1 MGLAQAW
8 SVALYGVDGLA
19 VEIEADVG
27 VGQPRTHLLGLP
39 DASLHESKER
49 VKAAVRNSEEEW
61 PKQRIVLGLSPANLP
76 KGGSSYDVAIACATL
91 AAAGSVPCERLATT
105 VLLGELAL
113 DGRIRA
119 VRGVLPSL
127 LAARRAGLTT
137 AIVPV
142 DALPEA
148 ALVDGITLHG
158 ARTLAEVLAW
168 LRGEAVDLHEPPE
181 LADPPLPAVPDLA
194 DVVGQPEARWA
205 LEVAAAGA
213 HHLLLT
219 GPPGTGKTMLAER
232 LPGLLPPL
240 NRQESLAVTAV
251 HSVAGVLSSDY
262 PLVASPPF
270 VNVHHTTSMAALIGG
285 GSGMAKPGAA
295 SRAHKGVLFLDE
307 ACEFGQK
314 TIDTL
319 RTALEEGEVR
329 IPRRDGIARYPA
341 RFQLILATNPC
352 PCAPPKETD
361 CTCTATVRRRYQSR
375 LSGPLLDRVDLRV
388 RMRATTAMANADAT
402 PPEPTA
408 VVRARVLKARMRAAT
423 RWSSHGHSWPSNAL
437 VPGPALRREFALP
450 RPTTTLL
457 DRALAVGALTGRGA
471 DRCLRVAWTL
481 ADLAEADSPTQD
493 HVAAAL
499 QFRERRAH
507 T

>member
-49 VKAAVRNSEEEW
+49 VKAAVRNSAEEW

-76 KGGSSYDVAIACATL
+76 KGGSSYDLAIACATL
-91 AAAGSVPCERLATT
+91 AAAGSLPTERLATT

-113 DGRIRA
+113 DGRVRP

-127 LAARRAGLTT
+127 LAARRAGLRS

-148 ALVDGITLHG
+148 ALVDGVEVHG
-158 ARTLAEVLAW
+158 ALTLSEVLSWLRAEDVTLQAPAEVS
-168 LRGEAVDLHEPPE
+168 VPPSPE
-181 LADPPLPAVPDLA
+181 VPDLA

-240 NRQESLAVTAV
+240 TREDALAVTAV
-251 HSVAGVLSSDY
+251 HSVAGTLSSDS
-262 PLVASPPF
+262 PLVSSPPF
-270 VNVHHTTSMAALIGG
+270 VDVHHTTSIAALIGG

-295 SRAHKGVLFLDE
+295 SLAHKGVLFLDE

-314 TIDTL
+314 SIDTL
-319 RTALEEGEVR
+319 RTALESGEVR
-329 IPRRDGIARYPA
+329 IPRRDGVARYPA

-352 PCAPPKETD
+352 PCAPPKEID
-361 CTCTATVRRRYQSR
+361 CICTSTVRRRYQAR

-388 RMRATTAMANADAT
+388 QMRATTAMTNADAV

-408 VVRARVLKARMRAAT
+408 TVKARVLEARSRAAT
-423 RWSSHGHSWPSNAL
+423 RWSAHGHNWPTNAQ

-450 RPTTTLL
+450 RQTTAVL
-457 DRALAVGALTGRGA
+457 DRALASGALTGRGA

-481 ADLAEADSPTQD
+481 ADLAEADRPTAD

-499 QFRERRAH
+499 NFRERRS

>member
-1 MGLAQAW
+1 
-8 SVALYGVDGLA
+8 
-19 VEIEADVG
+19 
-27 VGQPRTHLLGLP
+27 
-39 DASLHESKER
+39 
-49 VKAAVRNSEEEW
+49 
-61 PKQRIVLGLSPANLP
+61 
-76 KGGSSYDVAIACATL
+76 
-91 AAAGSVPCERLATT
+91 
-105 VLLGELAL
+105 
-113 DGRIRA
+113 
-119 VRGVLPSL
+119 
-127 LAARRAGLTT
+127 
-137 AIVPV
+137 
-142 DALPEA
+142 
-148 ALVDGITLHG
+148 
-158 ARTLAEVLAW
+158 
-168 LRGEAVDLHEPPE
+168 
-181 LADPPLPAVPDLA
+181 
-194 DVVGQPEARWA
+194 
-205 LEVAAAGA
+205 
-213 HHLLLT
+213 
-219 GPPGTGKTMLAER
+219 MLAER

-240 NRQESLAVTAV
+240 TRQDSLAVTAV
-251 HSVAGVLSSDY
+251 HSVAGVLSTDY

-361 CTCTATVRRRYQSR
+361 CICTSTVRRRYQSR

-408 VVRARVLKARMRAAT
+408 VVRARVLKARTRAAT
-423 RWSSHGHSWPSNAL
+423 RWSTNGHTWPANAL

-450 RPTTTLL
+450 RPTTALL
-457 DRALAVGALTGRGA
+457 DRALALGALTGRGA

-481 ADLAEADSPTQD
+481 ADLAEADRPTPD

-499 QFRERRAH
+499 HFRERRAP
-507 T
+507 